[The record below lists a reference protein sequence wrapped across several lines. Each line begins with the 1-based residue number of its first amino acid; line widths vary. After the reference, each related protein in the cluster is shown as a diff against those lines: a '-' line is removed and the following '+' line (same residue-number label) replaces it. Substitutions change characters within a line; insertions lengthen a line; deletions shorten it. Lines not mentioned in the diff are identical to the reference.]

1 MNGAWQF
8 RPGEQPVTENHRV
21 VVATRPLAAEIRGML
36 NLGPQG
42 SGVNRAPI
50 RVRPDVARLRR
61 ASWAFTT
68 RRVPH
73 NAPWS
78 VIPPVGVPGTG
89 DLVLA
94 RVDAIGHHDGLQLSN
109 GRRKQMFVGD
119 EIVVV
124 YGNRY
129 ACSQFE
135 ALVPKTMGPCHL
147 VASGGIAS
155 RAVSWHDRIV
165 KGPTH
170 ITPIG
175 LLADADGKRI
185 NLRDFAIRPVAR
197 ISDPCPTTVAVVGT
211 AMDSGKTQ
219 TAAFLVRGLIAAGLR
234 VGYGKVTGTGA
245 GGDTWLLKD
254 AGAEPVL
261 DFTDAGLPSTYL
273 ATPETIDQVLMTL
286 VAHIAQEG
294 VDAVVLEVAD
304 GIFQCETAALL
315 RSPVFAQLVGG
326 VVLAARDA
334 MGASAGVN
342 WLSAQS
348 TPVLALSGLL
358 SAAPLQCAEASL
370 VTGLPVYNREVL
382 AMASTAMGLIGRT
395 QRKIEIQ
402 VQRGSATQAQ
412 QDCLIQGQQEIVIM
426 ESTNG
431 CNEITSL

>member
-1 MNGAWQF
+1 
-8 RPGEQPVTENHRV
+8 
-21 VVATRPLAAEIRGML
+21 
-36 NLGPQG
+36 
-42 SGVNRAPI
+42 
-50 RVRPDVARLRR
+50 
-61 ASWAFTT
+61 
-68 RRVPH
+68 
-73 NAPWS
+73 
-78 VIPPVGVPGTG
+78 
-89 DLVLA
+89 
-94 RVDAIGHHDGLQLSN
+94 
-109 GRRKQMFVGD
+109 MFVGD

-147 VASGGIAS
+147 VAGGGIAS

-219 TAAFLVRGLIAAGLR
+219 TAAFLVRRLIAAGLR

-294 VDAVVLEVAD
+294 VDAIVLEVAD

-334 MGASAGVN
+334 MGASAG
-342 WLSAQS
+342 S
-348 TPVLALSGLL
+348 TG
-358 SAAPLQCAEASL
+358 
-370 VTGLPVYNREVL
+370 
-382 AMASTAMGLIGRT
+382 
-395 QRKIEIQ
+395 
-402 VQRGSATQAQ
+402 
-412 QDCLIQGQQEIVIM
+412 
-426 ESTNG
+426 
-431 CNEITSL
+431 

>member
-1 MNGAWQF
+1 
-8 RPGEQPVTENHRV
+8 
-21 VVATRPLAAEIRGML
+21 
-36 NLGPQG
+36 
-42 SGVNRAPI
+42 
-50 RVRPDVARLRR
+50 
-61 ASWAFTT
+61 
-68 RRVPH
+68 
-73 NAPWS
+73 
-78 VIPPVGVPGTG
+78 
-89 DLVLA
+89 
-94 RVDAIGHHDGLQLSN
+94 
-109 GRRKQMFVGD
+109 MFVGD

-147 VASGGIAS
+147 VAGGGIAS

-412 QDCLIQGQQEIVIM
+412 QDYLIQGQQEIVIM